1 MRKTTLLS
9 LMGSLIAF
17 APAALAAD
25 IPARPVYKSP
35 AAVVAATHN
44 WTGIYVG
51 GHAGYGW
58 AKVKGNDEFGD
69 PGSGDLDG
77 FIGGGQVGANYQI
90 GNVVLGVEGEYSYS
104 DVKKEI
110 SLVPF
115 FGAGDLKVRNEY
127 YITATGRLGYAFDRV
142 LVYAKGGAAWT
153 REKWDVND
161 GVGGAI
167 TGRFSRTGWL
177 VGGGAEWMIFG
188 NWWSGP
194 DRPLVVSD
202 VSFLSEAPQPSR
214 RGCRRRD
221 GNRRE
226 GPTPAPPARRSPSGG
241 RSGRQTPPAF
251 LADRGF
257 ASNRSSTA
265 AR

>member
-188 NWWSGP
+188 NWSAKVECNYVYFGEI
-194 DRPLVVSD
+194 DETAFTSTSAVL
-202 VSFLSEAPQPSR
+202 A
-214 RGCRRRD
+214 
-221 GNRRE
+221 
-226 GPTPAPPARRSPSGG
+226 TGG
-241 RSGRQTPPAF
+241 ATGVTSANHLIKGGINYRF
-251 LADRGF
+251 
-257 ASNRSSTA
+257 
-265 AR
+265 